1 MQAIRLKTFIIF
13 IFSSLALPL
22 YASQRLHNESQY
34 QSKWCSEV
42 LGVKEYRLNDKTRVD
57 CLTKTQAIEFDFA
70 NKVYESIGQ
79 CLYYS
84 IKTCRKPGIVL
95 IVEKPE
101 KEQKYIERM
110 QQVADKNGIDCWIM
124 YESDLY
130 DFQMRPVK

>member
-57 CLTKTQAIEFDFA
+57 CLTKTHAIEFDFA
-70 NKVYESIGQ
+70 NNTKVLDSAFITA
-79 CLYYS
+79 L
-84 IKTCRKPGIVL
+84 KP
-95 IVEKPE
+95 VE
-101 KEQKYIERM
+101 
-110 QQVADKNGIDCWIM
+110 N
-124 YESDLY
+124 
-130 DFQMRPVK
+130 PV

>member
-57 CLTKTQAIEFDFA
+57 CLTKTHAIEFDLLIKYT
-70 NKVYESIGQ
+70 KVLDSAFITA
-79 CLYYS
+79 L
-84 IKTCRKPGIVL
+84 KP
-95 IVEKPE
+95 VE
-101 KEQKYIERM
+101 
-110 QQVADKNGIDCWIM
+110 N
-124 YESDLY
+124 
-130 DFQMRPVK
+130 PV